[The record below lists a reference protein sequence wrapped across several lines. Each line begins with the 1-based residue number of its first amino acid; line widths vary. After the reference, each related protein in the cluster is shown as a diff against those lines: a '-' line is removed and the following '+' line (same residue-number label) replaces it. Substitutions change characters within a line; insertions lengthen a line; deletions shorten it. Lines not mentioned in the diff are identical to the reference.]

1 MNRRTPLF
9 AIAGA
14 LALAIPTSLV
24 AQAVVPVQFA
34 RGTSSVTLNGTVTG
48 YAYKDY
54 RVSVAAGQTLTVSLR
69 SLGGSPYFNVMEP
82 GSRDVAIYNSSMG
95 EQSYS
100 GVTKRSGA
108 YTIRV
113 YMMRAPAR
121 RGETARFALNIAARR
136 GVATQLPGTGGSAT
150 QLPGDALV
158 PGTHYHA
165 TAQIRCRTVLN
176 GAFGSC
182 KAGVIRRPGG
192 SATVHLDTPDGG
204 ERTILF
210 RGGAAVSSDSQA
222 GLTASRVSDMQT
234 VRIGTVEI
242 YEIPDALIVGG

>member
-1 MNRRTPLF
+1 MTSIKALIAAVAVAACAAPL
-9 AIAGA
+9 AA
-14 LALAIPTSLV
+14 S
-24 AQAVVPVQFA
+24 AQQVVPVQFA
-34 RGTSSVTLNGTVTG
+34 RGTSSVTVNGAITG

-54 RVSVAAGQTLTVSLR
+54 RVSVVAGQTLEVSLR
-69 SLGGSPYFNVMEP
+69 GLAGSPYFNMMEP

-95 EQSYS
+95 EQRFS

-113 YMMRAPAR
+113 YLMRAMAR
-121 RGETARFALNIAARR
+121 RNETARFALNIAARR
-136 GVATQLPGTGGSAT
+136 GAAT

-165 TAQIRCRTVLN
+165 TASIRCRTV
-176 GAFGSC
+176 GGGSFGMC
-182 KAGVIRRPGG
+182 KAGVIRRAGG
-192 SATVHLDTPDGG
+192 GATLHLDTPDGG

-210 RGGAAVSSDSQA
+210 REGRAVSSDSQA
-222 GLTASRVSDMQT
+222 GLTTSRVGDMQT

-242 YEIPDALIVGG
+242 YEVPDALIVGG